1 VTELAPR
8 DEVLTTTCP
17 RDCYDS
23 CGITVIKR
31 DGLVTAVRG
40 DPHHPVSRGAL
51 CGKCSTA
58 YNREWR
64 DPRKRLTQPLK
75 RVRPKGCREGSAP
88 DRDDDSFE
96 PVSWEAAIADIA
108 GRLRSIVDS
117 HGPRSILNAHYTGT
131 ISLLAGIA
139 PMRFFH
145 RLGATEVTPDTI
157 CNMAGHVALRYVY
170 GTSLDGFDPRTAKE
184 AGCIVVWGANPH
196 ASAPHAHDHWLPEA
210 PGTVVVVDPIRTPT
224 AAQADI
230 HLQPFPGSDAALAFA
245 LLHVIHRDGLID
257 ESFVAGHVEGWDE
270 LEPVIAACD
279 LQSLAGETGV
289 PVRRIEEVAHLYA
302 RGPSLLWL
310 GQGLQRQTTG
320 GNVMRACALLPA
332 LTGNLCKPGAGFL
345 YLNGNLAQR
354 GMDEAYLSGAH
365 LADAREDDTAPSAA
379 PAVALPAVAANA
391 TAVAPIAPR
400 AVSHMDFTDVLENP
414 QRSRA
419 LFIWNM
425 NPLGSCPNQARLRRA
440 LQRDDL
446 LTVAVDLFPTDST
459 ALADYV
465 LPAASFLE
473 FDDIVAPYFNPSLS
487 AQAKVMEPLGQA
499 LPNLEIFRRLGREMG
514 FEEPE
519 FRESDAEILDT
530 LMKRSGLGESFETLK
545 AKGMIWVPRDP
556 VSQFPDGVFDTPSG
570 RIEVASARA
579 EADGLPRLPQ
589 CWSDPRPSAGNLRLL
604 SPAHAW
610 LLNTSFGNV
619 QKITVRLGQATI
631 LLHPAD
637 AAERR
642 LREGDL
648 ARVHNPCGRLDL
660 QVVLSRDIPRGVAVA
675 HKGRWLTKD
684 AAHANVNILNPGSK
698 SDMGESTAVHS
709 VEVMVEAASR

>member
-1 VTELAPR
+1 
-8 DEVLTTTCP
+8 
-17 RDCYDS
+17 
-23 CGITVIKR
+23 
-31 DGLVTAVRG
+31 
-40 DPHHPVSRGAL
+40 L

-64 DPRKRLTQPLK
+64 DPGKRLTQPLK
-75 RVRPKGCREGSAP
+75 RVRPKGCRDASASE
-88 DRDDDSFE
+88 RDDDCFE
-96 PVSWEAAIADIA
+96 PVSWDAAIADIA

-170 GTSLDGFDPRTAKE
+170 GTSLDGFDPRTVKDA
-184 AGCIVVWGANPH
+184 ACIVVWGANPH

-210 PGTVVVVDPIRTPT
+210 PGRIVVVDPIRTPT

-257 ESFVAGHVEGWDE
+257 ESFVARHVEGWDE
-270 LEPVIAACD
+270 LEPVIGACD
-279 LQSLAGETGV
+279 LDRLAGETGV
-289 PVRRIEEVAHLYA
+289 PVPLIEEVGRLYA

-332 LTGNLCKPGAGFL
+332 LTGNLRKPGAGFL
-345 YLNGNLAQR
+345 YLNGNLARR

-365 LADAREDDTAPSAA
+365 LADAREDGAA
-379 PAVALPAVAANA
+379 PAVAGIAQGVAPSAQGF
-391 TAVAPIAPR
+391 APIAPPAASSTPR
-400 AVSHMDFTDVLENP
+400 AVSHMDFTDVLEDP
-414 QRSRA
+414 RRSRA
-419 LFIWNM
+419 LFVWNM

-499 LPNLEIFRRLGREMG
+499 LPNLEIFRRLACAMG

-545 AKGMIWVPRDP
+545 AKGMIWVPKDP

-642 LREGDL
+642 LREGDM
-648 ARVHNPCGRLDL
+648 ARVHNHCGRLDL

-675 HKGRWLTKD
+675 HKGRWLTKE
-684 AAHANVNILNPGSK
+684 AAHANVNVLNPGSK

-709 VEVMVEAASR
+709 VEVVVEAASR

>member
-8 DEVLTTTCP
+8 EEVLTTTCP

-23 CGITVIKR
+23 CGIVVIKR

-40 DPHHPVSRGAL
+40 DPRHPVSRGTL

-64 DPRKRLTQPLK
+64 DPRRRLTQPLK
-75 RVRPKGCREGSAP
+75 RVRPKGRRDVTGSQ
-88 DRDDDSFE
+88 RDDDCFE
-96 PVSWEAAIADIA
+96 PVSWDRAIVEIA

-139 PMRFFH
+139 PMRFFN
-145 RLGATEVTPDTI
+145 RLGATEITPDTI

-170 GTSLDGFDPRTAKE
+170 GTSLDGFDPRTA
-184 AGCIVVWGANPH
+184 AAAACIVVWGANPH

-210 PGTVVVVDPIRTPT
+210 PGKIVVVDPIRTPT

-257 ESFVAGHVEGWDE
+257 ESFVARHVEGWGE
-270 LEPVIAACD
+270 LEPVIAACNLD
-279 LQSLAGETGV
+279 RLAGETGV
-289 PVRRIEEVAHLYA
+289 PIRLIEEAAHLYA

-310 GQGLQRQTTG
+310 GQGLQRQMTG
-320 GNVMRACALLPA
+320 GNVMRACSLLPA
-332 LTGNLCKPGAGFL
+332 LTGNLGKPGAGFL

-354 GMDEAYLSGAH
+354 GMDEAYLSGGH
-365 LADAREDDTAPSAA
+365 LGHDGGDDAAPS
-379 PAVALPAVAANA
+379 
-391 TAVAPIAPR
+391 
-400 AVSHMDFTDVLENP
+400 AVSHMDFADVLEDP

-419 LFIWNM
+419 LFVWNM
-425 NPLGSCPNQARLRRA
+425 NPLGSCPNQGRLRRA
-440 LQRDDL
+440 LERDDL

-473 FDDIVAPYFNPSLS
+473 FDDIVAPYFNLTLA
-487 AQAKVMEPLGQA
+487 AQAKVMEPLGEA
-499 LPNLEIFRRLGREMG
+499 LPNLEIFRRLGRAMG
-514 FEEPE
+514 FDEPE
-519 FRESDAEILDT
+519 FRESDAAILET
-530 LMKRSGLGESFETLK
+530 LMKRSGLGESFATLK
-545 AKGMIWVPRDP
+545 AKGMIWVPKDP
-556 VSQFPDGVFDTPSG
+556 VSQFPDGVFATPSG

-589 CWSDPRPSAGNLRLL
+589 CWSDPRPAAGSLRLL

-619 QKITVRLGQATI
+619 EKIIVRLGEATI
-631 LLHPAD
+631 LMHPAD
-637 AAERR
+637 AAERS
-642 LREGDL
+642 LREGDH
-648 ARVHNPCGRLDL
+648 ARVHNRCGCLEL
-660 QVVLSRDIPRGVAVA
+660 AVVFSRDIPRGVAVA
-675 HKGRWLTKD
+675 HKGRWLTTD
-684 AAHANVNILNPGSK
+684 SAHANVNVLNPGSK

-709 VEVMVEAASR
+709 VEVVVEAMSR